1 MKKIIRKNT
10 FETNSSSTHSLTIC
24 TAEQWNEFKTTDKY
38 LADWDGELFLVDEL
52 IEVMKIKATE
62 HPERYKDVDL
72 NNRES
77 CIEHLTK
84 ENRWGGADYFTYETW
99 GSYDEWSE
107 WAEAYVEEFTSPSGD
122 KMVAVGA
129 YGYNG

>member
-1 MKKIIRKNT
+1 MTKRIIRQNT

-24 TAEQWNEFKTTDKY
+24 TAKQWEEFKTTDKY

-52 IEVMKIKATE
+52 IEVMKKEAIE
-62 HPERYKDVDL
+62 HPNWYEDIDL

-77 CIEHLTK
+77 CIEYLT
-84 ENRWGGADYFTYETW
+84 EDDYFTYETW
-99 GSYDEWSE
+99 GSYDKWSD
-107 WAEAYVEEFTSPSGD
+107 WAEAYEEEFTTPSGD
-122 KMVAVGA
+122 KMVAFGA